1 MRQESRIIDEQ
12 GHALKRDFGAFY
24 PTGYT
29 VVAFET
35 QNDAQKVL
43 TELQAADG
51 MFADCI
57 QYSPEQMADFAER
70 NLAEAGFIANLGTSV
85 STVQS
90 FLDAARHGAT
100 FLIVPTPN
108 DRATERAMEAV
119 HRVPFVLA
127 ERYHRLAIEELH

>member
-1 MRQESRIIDEQ
+1 MRHASRIIDEQ

-24 PTGYT
+24 PTGYS

-35 QNDAQKVL
+35 QSDAEKVMS
-43 TELQAADG
+43 ELQAADAV
-51 MFADCI
+51 FAGCI
-57 QYSPEQMADFAER
+57 EYSAQQMASFAEL
-70 NLAEAGFIANLGTSV
+70 NLAEAGFIASLGTSV

-90 FLDAARHGAT
+90 FLDAARDGAT

-108 DRATERAMEAV
+108 NKATERAMQAV

-127 ERYHRLAIEELH
+127 ERYHRLAIEELY